1 MASRAY
7 AGPAPSDQGHISA
20 DRLFAELDQRRIM
33 GDSEDATIE
42 VISIHITQGAGA
54 WVQMEVGG
62 ETKRSPSPAAFD
74 DRRPGDRRAQRV
86 GADGARAQAALHRR
100 RPAGRSDR
108 VGFRPPANLK
118 LHGQ

>member
-20 DRLFAELDQRRIM
+20 DRLFADLDQRRIM

-54 WVQMEVGG
+54 WVHMEVGG
-62 ETKRSPSPAAFD
+62 EAKQSVLLHLPHSTTVDQAIAALNAWGQTARE
-74 DRRPGDRRAQRV
+74 RRPRCIDVAPQAVPTEWVSDPRRI
-86 GADGARAQAALHRR
+86 
-100 RPAGRSDR
+100 
-108 VGFRPPANLK
+108 
-118 LHGQ
+118 